1 MWWKYQTNELKDQ
14 VRMLVKQGRLEFI
27 NAGWSMSD
35 EACPHYEDFINN
47 MFIGHQ
53 FLLEEFGVKPRVGW
67 HIDPFGHSNVS
78 PRLFADMGFDAWFF
92 ARLDYQDKDKR
103 LQDIEMEFLWRPMYN
118 HFGKSKQVFTHALY
132 QHYSAP
138 SGFNFDT
145 YSGDDG
151 IVDNPN
157 LSSYNL
163 DDKVQ

>member
-1 MWWKYQTNELKDQ
+1 MLK
-14 VRMLVKQGRLEFI
+14 KFE
-27 NAGWSMSD
+27 
-35 EACPHYEDFINN
+35 
-47 MFIGHQ
+47 
-53 FLLEEFGVKPRVGW
+53 VKPWIGW
-67 HIDPFGHSNVS
+67 HINPFGHSRVTA
-78 PRLFADMGFDAWFF
+78 RFFADMGFDAWFF

-138 SGFNFDT
+138 SGFSFDT